1 MSMMVEHMTKI
12 FRTVIDDKP
21 LNRLLYYK
29 DDPLSPSLPDVQTLD
44 NYYDPVDDSS
54 SIMKTII
61 KRAPKTDDL
70 INTPICRLCIY
81 LGNAIPKP
89 SNQSIMLLNQDLMID
104 VYTHINTYEETEFRN
119 LKITDRIC
127 EMLFN
132 QNFAGIGKSVKYT
145 RLLISNAPDGY
156 LGYKLIFT
164 FGAMK

>member
-119 LKITDRIC
+119 LKITDRISS
-127 EMLFN
+127 LFFN
-132 QNFAGIGKSVKYT
+132 QNIAGFGVNVNYN

-156 LGYKLIFT
+156 LGYKMIFT
-164 FGAMK
+164 FGASK

>member
-1 MSMMVEHMTKI
+1 MSMMVEHMTTV
-12 FRTVIDDKP
+12 FRTIINDTE

-29 DDPLSPSLPDVQTLD
+29 DDPLSSSLPDVQTLE
-44 NYYDPVDDSS
+44 NYYGPVDDSPSILS
-54 SIMKTII
+54 SII

-70 INTPICRLCIY
+70 TDQPICRLCVY
-81 LGNAIPKP
+81 LGNGIPKP
-89 SNQSIMLLNQDLMID
+89 SIQSAMLLDQDLMID

-127 EMLFN
+127 DMLFN
-132 QNFAGIGKSVKYT
+132 QNFAGIVKNIKYT
-145 RLLISNAPDGY
+145 RLLISNAPEGY

>member
-1 MSMMVEHMTKI
+1 MSMMVEHMTTV
-12 FRTVIDDKP
+12 FRTIMNDAE

-29 DDPLSPSLPDVQTLD
+29 DDPLSSSLPDVQTLE
-44 NYYDPVDDSS
+44 NYYDPVDDSPSILS
-54 SIMKTII
+54 SII

-70 INTPICRLCIY
+70 TDQPICRLCVY
-81 LGNAIPKP
+81 LGNGIPKP
-89 SNQSIMLLNQDLMID
+89 STQSVMLLDQDLMID

-127 EMLFN
+127 DMLFN
-132 QNFAGIGKSVKYT
+132 QNFAGIGKNIKYT
-145 RLLISNAPDGY
+145 RLLISNAPEGY